1 MNTTFWRNEIMD
13 SMYRDAN
20 RDYYIGL
27 SSTKPTV
34 AGGNVTEPVANGYQ
48 RVKINQFTQSNN
60 GTVQN
65 AQDIVFPLSTGTWF
79 NEQHLAG
86 YWVLFDGSGAN
97 AHVLSSGTLETP
109 IGIWKNTIV
118 TIAAGKVIITLL
130 DGTDS

>member
-1 MNTTFWRNEIMD
+1 MNTTYWRNEIMN
-13 SMYRDAN
+13 SIYRDAN
-20 RDYYIGL
+20 RNYYIGL

-48 RVKINQFTQSNN
+48 RVKITQFTQANN
-60 GTVQN
+60 GAVQN

-79 NEQHLAG
+79 NEQHLAA
-86 YWVLFDGSGAN
+86 YWVLFDGSDSN
-97 AHVLSSGTLETP
+97 AHVISSGTLETP

-130 DGTDS
+130 DGADS